1 MSSIAAIDNADH
13 RPDALPWE
21 SILTSLDDGV
31 IITDIDGRVSFV
43 NQAAETLVGLS
54 AKKMLGLIYTVVFQ
68 DVEWLTGMIAKSLS
82 ADEATSRA
90 GGELGSRH
98 NRLLPVG
105 ATVSPLQDHSSRTV
119 GSVVVLRDRSLR
131 QAMEEDLRR
140 SDRLAVVGTLGAG
153 LAHEIKNPLSGIRG
167 AAQLL
172 QAEFAREESVVE
184 NTAIMIREVDR
195 VNELMEQLLDLARPT
210 KLRLEPLNVH
220 ELINHILQLESAT
233 VDANNILIRRE
244 YDPSLPP
251 ILGDRPRL
259 TQAFLNLIKNA
270 FQAMAG
276 KGCLTLATRVET
288 DFSMRTRSRRNARL
302 ARIDIADDG
311 PGIEPGDLPHIF
323 SPFFTTKQS
332 GTGLG
337 LAVCHRVI
345 TEHGGTIR
353 VESHPGQ
360 GTVFKVSLGLVK

>member
-1 MSSIAAIDNADH
+1 MSAIDHSDH
-13 RPDALPWE
+13 RPAPLPWE
-21 SILTSLDDGV
+21 SVLTSLEDGV
-31 IITDIDGRVSFV
+31 IMTDIDGNVSFV

-54 AKKMLGLIYTVVFQ
+54 AKKMLGRHYTAVFRH
-68 DVEWLTGMIAKSLS
+68 EWLTNMIAKSLGP
-82 ADEATSRA
+82 DDATSRA
-90 GGELGSRH
+90 EGELESRLH
-98 NRLLPVG
+98 KVLPVG
-105 ATVSPLQDHSSRTV
+105 ATVSPIQDHRGRTA
-119 GSVVVLRDRSLR
+119 GSVVVLRDRTVR

-140 SDRLAVVGTLGAG
+140 SDRLALLGTLGAG

-172 QAEFAREESVVE
+172 KAEFSHEESVVE

-210 KLRLEPLNVH
+210 KLRLEPLNIH
-220 ELINHILQLESAT
+220 ELLNHILYLERTT
-233 VDANNILIRRE
+233 VDAANILIRRE

-251 ILGDRPRL
+251 ILGDRTRL
-259 TQAFLNLIKNA
+259 TQVFLNLVKNA

-288 DFSMRTRSRRNARL
+288 DFSMRTGSRRKVRL

-311 PGIEPGDLPHIF
+311 PGIAPADLPHIF

-337 LAVCHRVI
+337 LAVCHQVI
-345 TEHGGTIR
+345 SEHGGTIR
-353 VESHPGQ
+353 VESHRGQ
-360 GTVFKVSLGLVK
+360 GTVFKVSLELVK